1 MAALPQRKGAS
12 RTTNPASNTRLDS
25 RQLDRNI
32 RASFTFLILQ
42 RFNSRSDAVLG
53 LFNFWGM
60 SLVINQIVT
69 QVLFS
74 TVAQSNSDWSARL
87 MIVCLK
93 YLAPLFKYSTKS
105 LDTKIPTREYFLTN
119 LFKNV
124 EKWNYQQ
131 IQLSNNKFINVIL
144 RFRLTWLD
152 CSTMWLCT

>member
-1 MAALPQRKGAS
+1 MRKGKPQTNVAITCSLVAALPQRKGVS

-42 RFNSRSDAVLG
+42 HFNSRSDAFLG

-87 MIVCLK
+87 KIFCLK
-93 YLAPLFKYSTKS
+93 YLTPLFKYSTKS
-105 LDTKIPTREYFLTN
+105 LDTK
-119 LFKNV
+119 
-124 EKWNYQQ
+124 YQQ
-131 IQLSNNKFINVIL
+131 ENIFSLIYSKMWKNGTTNRFNFLIINSL
-144 RFRLTWLD
+144 
-152 CSTMWLCT
+152 M